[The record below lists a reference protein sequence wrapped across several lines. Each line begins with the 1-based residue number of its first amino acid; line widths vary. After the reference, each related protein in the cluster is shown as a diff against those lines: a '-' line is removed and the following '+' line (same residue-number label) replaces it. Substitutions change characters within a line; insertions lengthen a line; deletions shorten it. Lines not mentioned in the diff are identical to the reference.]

1 MALTTIR
8 NPLRHTPLQMLA
20 GWIPAGVVSTD
31 SISDTV
37 KRAVPCRWVEHRSFW
52 AVTCDYS
59 TGRRVPFG
67 RIDAPNAHVADAVAA
82 SCAIPGFFRPVKIGR
97 RRYVDGGVCS
107 VSNLDLL
114 AGRGLDVIVCLNP
127 LSSPERAGGLH
138 PLDRLGDWSRAANG
152 RRLAHEMRKVA
163 RYGTETVLIQ
173 PTRDDLDVMG
183 RNLMSPVRR
192 REMIETASHTVR
204 EQLREPGVAKR
215 LKGLPPGEE
224 HKIRRPEG
232 PPSEWPRVVP
242 ARRAA

>member
-1 MALTTIR
+1 
-8 NPLRHTPLQMLA
+8 MLA
-20 GWIPAGVVSTD
+20 GWVPAGVLSTD

-37 KRAVPCRWVEHRSFW
+37 RRAVTGRWVEHRSFW

-67 RIDAPNAHVADAVAA
+67 RIDAPNAHIADAVAA

-107 VSNLDLL
+107 VSNVDLL

-127 LSSPERAGGLH
+127 LSSPERMRGLH

-152 RRLAHEMRKVA
+152 RRLGHEIKKVA

-173 PTRDDLDVMG
+173 PTREDLEVMG
-183 RNLMSPVRR
+183 RNLMSVVRR
-192 REMIETASHTVR
+192 QEMIETAARTVR
-204 EQLREPGVAKR
+204 AQLREPAVAQKLR
-215 LKGLPPGEE
+215 GLPPGEA
-224 HKIRRPEG
+224 HKIRRPAG
-232 PPSEWPRVVP
+232 PPSEWPGIVSV
-242 ARRAA
+242 RRAA